1 VGEVANG
8 ILLAVVAGMLLL
20 GAALFWVLRTER
32 RRETV
37 QQRLQAITTV
47 APSGEVPG
55 ASLRRPLQ
63 QGGFRAFFFLP
74 AGLRARLD
82 AAFAATG
89 NRIGVPHL
97 ALTGAIAAAVVV
109 LFATRLLGLNS
120 ALAGVLAAA
129 AAVAA
134 PALLLR
140 LAQSRYQRRFLD
152 VFPDALD
159 LVGRAVKAGLPVV
172 DAMEV
177 AAHEIRA
184 PVGGEF
190 QRTLDEMRLGV
201 EIEDALEHTARRI
214 RVPDFQF
221 YVSAIALQ
229 RRTGGSLAETL
240 ANLSNI
246 IRRRKELRQKVR
258 ALTAESKAAAGVLAI
273 LPFLVGAVLYLL
285 NRDLMSVLFVD
296 PRGRFMVGLAL
307 LSLATGIAVMAVII
321 RKSLR

>member
-1 VGEVANG
+1 MRSDPTFW
-8 ILLAVVAGMLLL
+8 LLARASGLTAYVLLTVS
-20 GAALFWVLRTER
+20 VL
-32 RRETV
+32 
-37 QQRLQAITTV
+37 
-47 APSGEVPG
+47 
-55 ASLRRPLQ
+55 
-63 QGGFRAFFFLP
+63 
-74 AGLRARLD
+74 AGL
-82 AAFAATG
+82 
-89 NRIGVPHL
+89 
-97 ALTGAIAAAVVV
+97 V
-109 LFATRLLGLNS
+109 LK
-120 ALAGVLAAA
+120 
-129 AAVAA
+129 
-134 PALLLR
+134 
-140 LAQSRYQRRFLD
+140 SRPF
-152 VFPDALD
+152 
-159 LVGRAVKAGLPVV
+159 GRAVKAGLPVV

-190 QRTLDEMRLGV
+190 RRTLDEMRLGV
-201 EIEDALEHTARRI
+201 EIEDALQHTAGRI

-246 IRRRKELRQKVR
+246 IRRRKELRLKVR